1 MIPPPNPFFFPWS
14 AGHTV
19 TNTPSSQTETAFT
32 ALGYAIRNG
41 EVRTVRE
48 ILEGDEFNQQL
59 LKRAD
64 YAGNS
69 ALHLAAVGPEPLILR
84 DLLTRGASVHAR
96 NRANNTPLY
105 LAEKTG
111 NAECVRLLKEA
122 GAHLW
127 LDNELKGEGSRVPS
141 RGASRGVSPAPSAP
155 RSVDGCGVGGGGK
168 AEVGGV
174 HAGSLG
180 DGGGGVVGEGL
191 AQAEAVRA
199 LLTGDKG
206 KIVG

>member
-1 MIPPPNPFFFPWS
+1 MTNQSATNPLTTQTKTNNPKLISYHPPLL
-14 AGHTV
+14 
-19 TNTPSSQTETAFT
+19 ETAFT

-41 EVRTVRE
+41 ELHTVHT
-48 ILEGDEFNQQL
+48 IIEGDEFHHQL
-59 LKRAD
+59 VKRAD
-64 YAGNS
+64 YAGNT
-69 ALHLAAVGPEPLILR
+69 ALHLAAVGPEPLVLR

-96 NRANNTPLY
+96 NRAGNTPLY

-141 RGASRGVSPAPSAP
+141 RGASRAVSPDRASSSGEGRPGHGNGSGSGMGEAAAA
-155 RSVDGCGVGGGGK
+155 VEVVQGDGVG
-168 AEVGGV
+168 A
-174 HAGSLG
+174 
-180 DGGGGVVGEGL
+180 
-191 AQAEAVRA
+191 AEAPRA
-199 LLTGDKG
+199 LLTGDTG